1 MGSIYVLS
9 SNLSE
14 EDLMILKKDQG
25 MITGVVGIDPSFTAL
40 GLARQDLRFSEPVIK
55 WETVRTSTSD
65 GSRLERIVKIW
76 SKCQKFID
84 RSDIV
89 FMEDYAYSAGR
100 RKNAAQSLAQLG
112 ELCGILNL
120 LILKWTDHEVI
131 KVTPGQWKKF
141 LCGNGNLNKDSF
153 KIKIYRKFK
162 IETDTNDASVAVAI
176 CDLGAHVCIGREE
189 WRELNLY
196 EHDVL
201 KKIHKLHGESLEPIR
216 EAVRVALD

>member
-1 MGSIYVLS
+1 MVVNG
-9 SNLSE
+9 
-14 EDLMILKKDQG
+14 KG
-25 MITGVVGIDPSFTAL
+25 MITGVVGIDPSYTAL
-40 GLARQDLRFSEPVIK
+40 GLARKEFQFSDSVIK
-55 WETVRTSTSD
+55 WETIKTKTSD
-65 GSRLERIVKIW
+65 GSRLERIMKIW
-76 SKCQKFID
+76 SKCQKFIQ
-84 RSDIV
+84 RSDVV

-120 LILKWTDHEVI
+120 LVLKWTGVEAI

-153 KIKIYRKFK
+153 KIKVYRKFK

-176 CDLGAHVCIGREE
+176 CDLGAHVCIGGE
-189 WRELNLY
+189 WSRDLNLY

-201 KKIHKLHGESLEPIR
+201 KKIHQLHGESLEPLR
-216 EAVRVALD
+216 ESVRVALCK